1 MKIKVIACTAW
12 LAYCA
17 VYIYLIRDIGRAI
30 GYNVKSVVTEDF
42 FTPWNLVIDTLKFDF
57 TTIAILTIILVL
69 LTVICYN
76 IVLNKT
82 KK

>member
-1 MKIKVIACTAW
+1 MKIKVIAFTAW

-17 VYIYLIRDIGRAI
+17 VYIYLIRDIGRTI

-57 TTIAILTIILVL
+57 TTISILTIILVL

-76 IVLNKT
+76 IVVNKT